1 MRPIFSAIRYSFE
14 RTRVWAPFRTRLPFF
29 LFSFLT
35 GSDVQRRIAD
45 AMAGM
50 LKAGGRA
57 MTGTDAT
64 SSGGAIG
71 VGADHP
77 NQHSASGDGY
87 RAVDGQESPR
97 R

>member
-1 MRPIFSAIRYSFE
+1 MNLGATGLLPGFSK
-14 RTRVWAPFRTRLPFF
+14 TRFHGSPTSPTLSCCF
-29 LFSFLT
+29 LV

-71 VGADHP
+71 GAADHP
-77 NQHSASGDGY
+77 NRHGPGVEGY
-87 RAVDGQESPR
+87 RAVAGQVSPSR
-97 R
+97 